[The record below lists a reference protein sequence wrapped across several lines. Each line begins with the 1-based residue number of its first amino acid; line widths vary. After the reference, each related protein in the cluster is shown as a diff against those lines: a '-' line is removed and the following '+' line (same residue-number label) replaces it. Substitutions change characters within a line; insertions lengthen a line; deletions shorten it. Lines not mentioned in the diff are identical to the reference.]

1 MSDQIIDVR
10 EAFGQA
16 DALLL
21 ELGRTNADLEAANRY
36 LELEVAALR
45 ERWQA
50 KIAPLEE
57 ARNRLENQVRVVAKT
72 NRDRFFSGD
81 SDRLELPHGA
91 LLYEVQRRVKRARGV
106 LERLEAAGFL
116 EAVKVAK
123 SVDWDALEAWPEER
137 LIYVGT
143 ERIKKEVY
151 AYELKGSGQ

>member
-1 MSDQIIDVR
+1 MSESNEVR
-10 EAFGQA
+10 ELFGQA

-21 ELGRTNADLEAANRY
+21 ELGRTSADLAAANRY
-36 LELEVAALR
+36 LEQEVAALR

-50 KIAPLEE
+50 KITPLEE
-57 ARNRLENQVRVVAKT
+57 TKNRLEHEVRVLAKI

-106 LERLEAAGFL
+106 LERLEAEGFM

-123 SVDWDALEAWPEER
+123 SVDWDALETWPEEW
-137 LIYVGT
+137 LIFVGT

-151 AYELKGSGQ
+151 AYEVKGDG